1 MYYNNLMAKKYEGET
16 IGGRPVTDELIAKAV
31 ERAERGYDVEKL
43 RKRGRPKLNPDTDG
57 QSTVIPVRMDDEL
70 LEALREKARQGG
82 ISRSEAIREAV
93 RAWTHVA

>member
-1 MYYNNLMAKKYEGET
+1 MPNV
-16 IGGRPVTDELIAKAV
+16 VTTLKSFVSAAV
-31 ERAERGYDVEKL
+31 
-43 RKRGRPKLNPDTDG
+43 PKLNPDTDG